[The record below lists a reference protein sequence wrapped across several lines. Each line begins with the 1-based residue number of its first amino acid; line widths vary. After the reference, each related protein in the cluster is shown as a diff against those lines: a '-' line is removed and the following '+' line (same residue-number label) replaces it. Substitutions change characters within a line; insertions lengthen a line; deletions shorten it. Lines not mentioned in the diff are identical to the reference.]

1 MDEIRQLILSMDK
14 NFKVLSTH
22 YENSNQTELKQLND
36 QINTIEKR
44 WTKLID
50 DLQECST
57 RVRRRKMNV
66 CRRILSI
73 EFR

>member
-1 MDEIRQLILSMDK
+1 MDEIRQSILFLDK

-22 YENSNQTELKQLND
+22 YDDSNRTELTQLNE

-50 DLQECST
+50 DLQEYSN
-57 RVRRRKMNV
+57 RVREEGKV
-66 CRRILSI
+66 LSK
-73 EFR
+73 ECFH